1 MESKELKNYLLK
13 IAQLTRGFSLHG
25 EIKNNNKNPDS
36 LKIINFFHLEGDR
49 MFNISCQLRDI

>member
-13 IAQLTRGFSLHG
+13 IAQLTGGFSLHG

-36 LKIINFFHLEGDR
+36 LEIINFFHLEEDR
-49 MFNISCQLRDI
+49 CLI

>member
-13 IAQLTRGFSLHG
+13 IAQLTRAFPYM

-36 LKIINFFHLEGDR
+36 LEIINFFHLEGDR
-49 MFNISCQLRDI
+49 CLI